1 MEVRPIP
8 EPPVAQG
15 GEAHN
20 KTTMGSCHNTQSS
33 MFTGSQRKCRGVMV
47 WGSSRKACW
56 NRAYLPRVPK
66 DEEYFPDVFNG
77 VGQDGC
83 EEALRCQMAQQIQ
96 EAKYTG
102 FLELKVSWHEG
113 RRYSG
118 GCCWKDGS
126 VQFSHSVVSD
136 SLQAHGLQHIRPPC
150 PSPTPGVTQTH
161 VH

>member
-1 MEVRPIP
+1 M
-8 EPPVAQG
+8 
-15 GEAHN
+15 
-20 KTTMGSCHNTQSS
+20 
-33 MFTGSQRKCRGVMV
+33 

-56 NRAYLPRVPK
+56 NRAYLSWVPK

-77 VGQDGC
+77 LREDGC

-96 EAKYTG
+96 EAQYW
-102 FLELKVSWHEG
+102 VSGAERVSKCEG

-136 SLQAHGLQHIRPPC
+136 SLQNHGLQHTRLPC
-150 PSPTPGVTQTH
+150 PSPTPRAYSNSSPLH
-161 VH
+161 R